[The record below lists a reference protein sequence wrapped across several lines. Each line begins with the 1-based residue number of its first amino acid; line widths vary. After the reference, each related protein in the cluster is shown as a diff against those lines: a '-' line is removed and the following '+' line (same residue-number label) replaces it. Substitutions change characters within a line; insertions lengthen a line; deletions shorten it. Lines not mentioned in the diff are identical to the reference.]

1 MSQPIRPALTLALG
15 LMVVTGAPLSAQ
27 RTEKLQ
33 GYAEFVKGDAL
44 VVDGQRIVAD
54 AGTRFSGRD
63 MRSLTGIPLGYE
75 VKVQGRRRADG
86 ALVASRVEAR
96 PNGQERYEAEAKAGS
111 DEVEQA
117 WVSRKMMYEPRDS
130 GKIVKIGDILESG
143 PYVDRARRI
152 MGRIRP
158 AYVPAGELRVRVV
171 ETDEWNASAMA
182 NGAIW
187 VFTGLMDSMSDDE
200 MAVVLGH
207 ELAHYTHEHVRR
219 NAGRGT
225 LAQILGV
232 GAAVAA
238 SQIGDGAA
246 QQAVALGGQLGLSA
260 FMSGYSRDLEDQAD
274 RVGLRYVYE
283 AGYDVATGPTI
294 WGKFRQK
301 YGEQDKVTNFFAGS
315 HSRPSD
321 RIRNIE
327 RDLSLNYRVP
337 SR

>member
-1 MSQPIRPALTLALG
+1 MLHPIRLALSIAHA
-15 LMVVTGAPLSAQ
+15 TAAAAPLSAQQ

-33 GYAEFVKGDAL
+33 GYAELVRGDAL
-44 VVDGQRIVAD
+44 IVDGQRIVAD
-54 AGTRFSGRD
+54 AATRFSGGKVG
-63 MRSLTGIPLGYE
+63 SLTAIPLGYE
-75 VKVQGRRRADG
+75 VKVQGRRRADE
-86 ALVASRVEAR
+86 AVIATRVEAR
-96 PNGQERYEAEAKAGS
+96 PNGQERYEAEARAGS

-117 WVSRKMMYEPRDS
+117 WVSKKMVYEPQDS

-152 MGRIRP
+152 MARLRP
-158 AYVPAGELRVRVV
+158 AYVPANALRVRAVK
-171 ETDEWNASAMA
+171 TDEWNASAMA

-187 VFTGLMDSMSDDE
+187 VFTGLMDTMSDDE

-219 NAGRGT
+219 NASRGT

-238 SQIGDGAA
+238 SQIGDATA

-274 RVGLRYVYE
+274 RVGLRYVY
-283 AGYDVATGPTI
+283 
-294 WGKFRQK
+294 Q
-301 YGEQDKVTNFFAGS
+301 
-315 HSRPSD
+315 
-321 RIRNIE
+321 
-327 RDLSLNYRVP
+327 
-337 SR
+337 